1 MLHSDADASRPAS
14 LLLVQIF
21 PIFSLV
27 APRRPGAS
35 APSVLTRFRGRDTSV
50 SLPRSGRIGMAPM
63 ATRADA
69 GVRPSLLVVDDD
81 VHLAEQLRWALQE
94 DHRVTVANDRVR
106 GLAALAEVKPD
117 LVLVDLC
124 LPPDN
129 VPDEGF
135 RILNAARAAG
145 RGTMVIM
152 MSGLEER
159 EAALRA

>member
-1 MLHSDADASRPAS
+1 M
-14 LLLVQIF
+14 
-21 PIFSLV
+21 
-27 APRRPGAS
+27 
-35 APSVLTRFRGRDTSV
+35 
-50 SLPRSGRIGMAPM
+50 
-63 ATRADA
+63 ADA
-69 GVRPSLLVVDDD
+69 GARPSLLIVDDD
-81 VHLAEQLRWALQE
+81 VHLADQLRWALKD
-94 DHRVTVANDRVR
+94 DHQVTVANDRVR

-152 MSGLEER
+152 MSSLEER
-159 EAALRA
+159 ESALRAVTEGAYDFFQKPFDIPTLRVVVSWP